1 MLIKKKGD
9 ITANISDPSKLT
21 DQFLKLWKKIEDR
34 IKLFFFD
41 VMELTYDYNLPFA
54 LDVLLHEHMID
65 IETNLNLINISILKR
80 ELKKGFDISW
90 KKLQESLD
98 YLVEFES
105 ELEDQI
111 KLYYDNEE
119 EPFSS

>member
-1 MLIKKKGD
+1 
-9 ITANISDPSKLT
+9 
-21 DQFLKLWKKIEDR
+21 
-34 IKLFFFD
+34 
-41 VMELTYDYNLPFA
+41 MELTYDYNLPFA